1 MCKTS
6 SWYLLGA
13 LWINAWKERKLNR
26 IALECFPFQADSHFM
41 IATHQLVPGV
51 LQKSFI
57 LSSIEVLIPNRRTC
71 SNVRYQ
77 LIHIQVRECRQRA
90 HRSKL
95 QFDVL
100 FFLFLTLI
108 FDCYFFLLFHTRA
121 KIFFFFSSRGWWS
134 SENYFLNRR
143 EKLLLANAQSNTKKI
158 LLSRCVRF
166 QHILSVTLSACDWK
180 KNARS
185 QHKQSASQSEAKT
198 ISRWWW
204 KQQQKQHSSE
214 EGKKKIDCEAAGK
227 SKKPKAMGSKMCKCV
242 EQQEE

>member
-108 FDCYFFLLFHTRA
+108 FDCFFFTFSHAREDFFFLLFSRLMI
-121 KIFFFFSSRGWWS
+121 KWKLFFKQARKTSSCQCS
-134 SENYFLNRR
+134 
-143 EKLLLANAQSNTKKI
+143 
-158 LLSRCVRF
+158 V
-166 QHILSVTLSACDWK
+166 QHK
-180 KNARS
+180 KNSSFPMRS
-185 QHKQSASQSEAKT
+185 FSAHPLGNAFSL
-198 ISRWWW
+198 RL
-204 KQQQKQHSSE
+204 
-214 EGKKKIDCEAAGK
+214 KKKMLGLNTNKAR
-227 SKKPKAMGSKMCKCV
+227 PKAKRKPFLDDDESNNKNNIQVRKGRRRKIVKPQAKVKSPKRWVAKCV
-242 EQQEE
+242 NV